1 MTMTSSKFCGTEVR
15 KELLDRYNQVLD
27 IAAEYGYK
35 SSSYGVRGDVIK
47 SIHAM
52 FTDKQNDNVRAF
64 ALRVKIKGSVPVTY
78 VAEVKTRNDM
88 IDAPT
93 VILDNNKLLEFN
105 SADEFRDFVDVLRGK
120 TKPIIKVEE
129 ETEEITL
136 EV

>member
-1 MTMTSSKFCGTEVR
+1 MTMTSFKLEVR

-27 IAAEYGYK
+27 IAAEYGYNP
-35 SSSYGVRGDVIK
+35 SSYGVRGNVIK

-78 VAEVKTRNDM
+78 VAELKTRSDM

-93 VILDNNKLLEFN
+93 VVLDNNKLLEFN
-105 SADEFRDFVDVLRGK
+105 SVDEFRDFVDELRGK
-120 TKPIIKVEE
+120 NKLIIKAEQ
-129 ETEEITL
+129 ETEEIIL

>member
-1 MTMTSSKFCGTEVR
+1 MTSFKLEVR

-27 IAAEYGYK
+27 IAAEYGYNP
-35 SSSYGVRGDVIK
+35 SSYGVRGNVIK

-78 VAEVKTRNDM
+78 VAELKTRSDM

-93 VILDNNKLLEFN
+93 VVLDNNKLLEFN
-105 SADEFRDFVDVLRGK
+105 SVDEFRDFVDELRGK
-120 TKPIIKVEE
+120 NKLIIKAEQ
-129 ETEEITL
+129 ETEEIIL

>member
-1 MTMTSSKFCGTEVR
+1 MTSSKFCGTEVR

-27 IAAEYGYK
+27 VAAEYGYK
-35 SSSYGVRGDVIK
+35 PSSYGVRGDVIK

-78 VAEVKTRNDM
+78 VTEIKTRSDM
-88 IDAPT
+88 INAPT
-93 VILDNNKLLEFN
+93 TILDNNKLLKFN
-105 SADEFRDFVDVLRGK
+105 SVDDFIDFVKVLRGK
-120 TKPIIKVEE
+120 NKPIINMEE
-129 ETEEITL
+129 KTEEITL